1 MNECCEPYK
10 CDKVYPSACVMLS
23 STQKYDC
30 EEGNTCYK
38 TLDDLLLYWK
48 GKICTID
55 NSIDLSLLRRNC
67 YTTNSNDGITV
78 ATVLQDLIDLSCS
91 QADTITALSVQLLNY
106 FPNYH
111 LETLNFKC
119 IGVDP
124 CLIGQPPSVNTA
136 FQRLID
142 KICDIATTT
151 STLQVLYNGLPY
163 QYPIDFTKYSCISQD
178 LGKSDLE
185 NLFVKVN
192 EICSTYGGNLQIQ
205 NALAMDPLGATSI
218 AQTLGNIWI
227 KILTMS
233 GGGGS
238 GTSYNFDANYFTIG
252 GGNSVTINCAALLA
266 NCVTPSYVRS
276 QFTQGSGITISP
288 TGQISATPVQLT
300 ADTNGATLPSGVL
313 RVSQKR
319 YMFYESTMGTPPSGD
334 TGTTFV
340 SSTIGTGIFTI
351 TPPSASTTPIYV
363 YLHNAGT
370 SITLIPGI
378 DYTFAVGRTQLTLS
392 TPLVANDIL
401 EITYL

>member
-1 MNECCEPYK
+1 
-10 CDKVYPSACVMLS
+10 
-23 STQKYDC
+23 
-30 EEGNTCYK
+30 
-38 TLDDLLLYWK
+38 
-48 GKICTID
+48 
-55 NSIDLSLLRRNC
+55 
-67 YTTNSNDGITV
+67 
-78 ATVLQDLIDLSCS
+78 
-91 QADTITALSVQLLNY
+91 
-106 FPNYH
+106 
-111 LETLNFKC
+111 
-119 IGVDP
+119 
-124 CLIGQPPSVNTA
+124 
-136 FQRLID
+136 
-142 KICDIATTT
+142 
-151 STLQVLYNGLPY
+151 
-163 QYPIDFTKYSCISQD
+163 
-178 LGKSDLE
+178 
-185 NLFVKVN
+185 
-192 EICSTYGGNLQIQ
+192 
-205 NALAMDPLGATSI
+205 
-218 AQTLGNIWI
+218 
-227 KILTMS
+227 MS